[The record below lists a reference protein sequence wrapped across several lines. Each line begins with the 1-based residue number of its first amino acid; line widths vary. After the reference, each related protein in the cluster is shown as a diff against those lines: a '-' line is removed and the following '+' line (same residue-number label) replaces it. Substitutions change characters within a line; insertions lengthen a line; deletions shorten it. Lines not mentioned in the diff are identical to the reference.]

1 MQLVAVAER
10 TATAELMVPY
20 SPALVPEPL
29 TTRQPDG
36 GEVRDIPLL
45 STEDG
50 CADTAPKNEAEART
64 IKRIVVRAD
73 MIAIYCTYTFCIY
86 HSGGDL
92 LHFIHF
98 PRPLKQFHG
107 WWIIFSVKNTRL
119 RILVI
124 LPLQNVKED

>member
-36 GEVRDIPLL
+36 GEVRDIPLF

-73 MIAIYCTYTFCIY
+73 MIAIYGTYTFFYLSFGRCSTTLYTLPQAPEAIPCLV
-86 HSGGDL
+86 D
-92 LHFIHF
+92 HF
-98 PRPLKQFHG
+98 LGQKY
-107 WWIIFSVKNTRL
+107 KT
-119 RILVI
+119 
-124 LPLQNVKED
+124 